1 MFRKTIVA
9 IAAAAV
15 LSTAALVPTV
25 ASAKGG
31 FGGGGFGGGG
41 FGGGHH
47 GFGGVGF
54 ALGAIGA
61 AGVAA
66 SDCWQYQLVPTPRGY
81 YKRVLVNTCE

>member
-1 MFRKTIVA
+1 MFRQTIVA
-9 IAAAAV
+9 IATAAV

-25 ASAKGG
+25 ASAK
-31 FGGGGFGGGG
+31 GGFGGGG

>member
-15 LSTAALVPTV
+15 LSTAALAPSV

-47 GFGGVGF
+47 GFGMHGFGF

-61 AGVAA
+61 AAA
-66 SDCWQYQLVPTPRGY
+66 SDCWQYQLVPTSRGY
-81 YKRVLVNTCE
+81 YKRVLVNTCD

>member
-15 LSTAALVPTV
+15 LSTAALAPTV

-41 FGGGHH
+41 HH
-47 GFGGVGF
+47 GFGMHGFGF

-61 AGVAA
+61 AAA
-66 SDCWQYQLVPTPRGY
+66 TNCWQYQVVQTPSGY
-81 YKRVLVNTCE
+81 YKRVLVNVCE